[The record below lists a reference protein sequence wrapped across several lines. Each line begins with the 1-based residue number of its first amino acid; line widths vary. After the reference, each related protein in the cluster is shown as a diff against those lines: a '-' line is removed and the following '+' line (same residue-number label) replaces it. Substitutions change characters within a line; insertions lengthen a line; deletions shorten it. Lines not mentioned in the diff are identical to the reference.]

1 MIKFQQIIN
10 FLEIIFL
17 SFICYITITYHNFF
31 EQEENNNYVSF
42 SSSNNWNDNDYDE
55 IYYLKQQRKI
65 YIDLL
70 KDKNLDFMKNDLLN
84 KINNIDERLI
94 ILNANMNDLDIIIF

>member
-1 MIKFQQIIN
+1 MFKIQQIIN

-17 SFICYITITYHNFF
+17 SFICYITFTYHNFF

-42 SSSNNWNDNDYDE
+42 SSSNNLNDNDYDE

>member
-1 MIKFQQIIN
+1 MFKFQQIIN

-42 SSSNNWNDNDYDE
+42 SSSNNLNDNDYDE

-70 KDKNLDFMKNDLLN
+70 KDKNLDFMKNDLLI